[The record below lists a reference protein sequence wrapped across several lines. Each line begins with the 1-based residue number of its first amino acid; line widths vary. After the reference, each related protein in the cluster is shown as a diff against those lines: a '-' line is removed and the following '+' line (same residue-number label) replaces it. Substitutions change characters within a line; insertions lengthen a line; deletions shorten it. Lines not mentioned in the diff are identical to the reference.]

1 MSCSSAF
8 PVSSLTIWK
17 FLVHVLLK
25 PSLENFEMLI
35 PAKQFQILKDD
46 TVKVLQ
52 SIYLQIWKTQ
62 QWPQDWKRLFFIPI
76 PKKGNAKECSNYNT
90 IVHFSHASQVML
102 KIQEVSLHYF
112 QNIIDI
118 SMVIGEMFFNKE
130 CQLKF

>member
-1 MSCSSAF
+1 M
-8 PVSSLTIWK
+8 
-17 FLVHVLLK
+17 LK

-62 QWPQDWKRLFFIPI
+62 QWPQYWKRLFFIPI

-90 IVHFSHASQVML
+90 IVLFSHVSQVML